1 MSSESH
7 LLGDSFELDV
17 LLTLGW
23 LFFTRDLILL
33 LKFRLLILES
43 LPVYL
48 QDVLPLFLILELSA
62 FSAFRIQVNLD
73 KFLIESV
80 QLALW
85 VISFPDLRS
94 ILQAEFFEY
103 LNKDLE
109 SFFVLDGGAGQ
120 VCKG

>member
-7 LLGDSFELDV
+7 LLGDGFKLDV
-17 LLTLGW
+17 LLALGW
-23 LFFTRDLILL
+23 LFLARVLILL
-33 LKFRLLILES
+33 VKFWLLILES

-48 QDVLPLFLILELSA
+48 QDVLPLFLILE
-62 FSAFRIQVNLD
+62 FSTLATFRIQVNLG

-94 ILQAEFFEY
+94 IFQAEFFENLY
-103 LNKDLE
+103 KDLE
-109 SFFVLDGGAGQ
+109 SFFVLDGRAGQ

>member
-7 LLGDSFELDV
+7 LLGDSFKLDD

-23 LFFTRDLILL
+23 LFFTRGLILL
-33 LKFRLLILES
+33 LKFGLLILES

-48 QDVLPLFLILELSA
+48 QDVLPLFLILEISTLST
-62 FSAFRIQVNLD
+62 FRVQVDLG

-94 ILQAEFFEY
+94 L
-103 LNKDLE
+103 L
-109 SFFVLDGGAGQ
+109 
-120 VCKG
+120 

>member
-7 LLGDSFELDV
+7 LLGDSFKLDD

-23 LFFTRDLILL
+23 LFFARDLILL
-33 LKFRLLILES
+33 LKFGLLILES

-48 QDVLPLFLILELSA
+48 QDVLPLLLILELSTVA
-62 FSAFRIQVNLD
+62 TFRIQVDLG

-94 ILQAEFFEY
+94 FL
-103 LNKDLE
+103 
-109 SFFVLDGGAGQ
+109 
-120 VCKG
+120 

>member
-23 LFFTRDLILL
+23 LFFTRVLILL

-48 QDVLPLFLILELSA
+48 QDVLPLFLVLELSA
-62 FSAFRIQVNLD
+62 FATFRIQVNLD

-94 ILQAEFFEY
+94 IL
-103 LNKDLE
+103 
-109 SFFVLDGGAGQ
+109 
-120 VCKG
+120 

>member
-7 LLGDSFELDV
+7 LLGDSFKLDV
-17 LLTLGW
+17 LLTLGL
-23 LFFTRDLILL
+23 LFFTRVLILL

-48 QDVLPLFLILELSA
+48 QDVLPLFLVLELSA
-62 FSAFRIQVNLD
+62 FAAFRIQVNLD

-80 QLALW
+80 QLALR

-94 ILQAEFFEY
+94 IL
-103 LNKDLE
+103 
-109 SFFVLDGGAGQ
+109 
-120 VCKG
+120 